1 MTSKNKLFAF
11 SLLVV
16 SFAVDAAAH
25 DCFLIA
31 KPYRVKQGSQ
41 VKIEIHIDDAFPG
54 KHVPWNPERI
64 TRFHQWYG
72 RTLLDS
78 VVPDP
83 LEDSSGVM
91 RNIEQAGL
99 HLFVVDWAARQIE
112 IEPKAFT
119 TYLQKE
125 GLEQIIKLRKE
136 RKEENKLGRE
146 RYSRY
151 LKTFVVQGDGSA
163 FQNPAQRRNPEER
176 DNQDAYRH
184 VIGQRL
190 ELIPLENPAGRKVGD
205 TLRVRLLYEGK
216 LVQGAKVSA
225 TYSGAKQKPGS
236 YAQSYRTNKEGVALF
251 RLTHK
256 GVWLIR
262 TVYMLPSESPEVDW
276 ESFWASMTFEVR

>member
-1 MTSKNKLFAF
+1 MTSRNRLFALI
-11 SLLVV
+11 LLLA
-16 SFAVDAAAH
+16 SFVIEAVAH

-31 KPYRVKQGSQ
+31 KPYRAKQGSP

-64 TRFHQWYG
+64 TRFHQWHG

-78 VVPDP
+78 VVPEP

-91 RNIEQAGL
+91 RNVEQAGL

-119 TYLQKE
+119 NYLQKE
-125 GLEQIIKLRKE
+125 GLEQIVKLRKE
-136 RKEENKLGRE
+136 RNEENKPGRE

-151 LKTFVVQGDGSA
+151 LKTFVTQGDG
-163 FQNPAQRRNPEER
+163 
-176 DNQDAYRH
+176 NQDAYRH
-184 VIGQRL
+184 VIGQRI
-190 ELIPLENPAGRKVGD
+190 ELIPLENPASKKVGD

-216 LVQGAKVSA
+216 PVQGAKISA
-225 TYSGAKQKPGS
+225 TYSGAKHKPGA
-236 YAQSYRTNKEGVALF
+236 YAQSYRTNKDGVALF

-256 GVWLIR
+256 GVWLVR
-262 TVYMLPSESPEVDW
+262 TVYMLPSEAPEVDW

>member
-1 MTSKNKLFAF
+1 MLLAF
-11 SLLVV
+11 HLLVV
-16 SFAVDAAAH
+16 LLTVEASAH

-31 KPYRVKQGSQ
+31 KPYRATPGSP

-64 TRFHQWYG
+64 TRFHQWHG

-78 VVPDP
+78 VVPEP
-83 LEDSSGVM
+83 LEDSSGVL
-91 RNIEQAGL
+91 RNIQQEGL

-119 TYLQKE
+119 NYLQKE
-125 GLEQIIKLRKE
+125 GLEEIMKLRRE
-136 RKEENKLGRE
+136 RKEENKPGRE

-151 LKTFVVQGDGSA
+151 LKTFISVGSG
-163 FQNPAQRRNPEER
+163 
-176 DNQDAYRH
+176 NQEAYRH
-184 VIGQRL
+184 VIGQRI
-190 ELIPLENPAGRKVGD
+190 ELIPLENPAGKKVGD

-216 LVQGAKVSA
+216 PIQGAKVSA
-225 TYSGAKQKPGS
+225 THSNAKQKPGA
-236 YAQSYRTNKEGVALF
+236 YVQSVRTNKEGVAAF
-251 RLTHK
+251 RLTQK

-262 TVYMLPSESPEVDW
+262 TVYMIPAESPDVDW